1 MTPGATEWSA
11 FITKFRHY
19 EYLRMSFGL
28 CNAPATFQ
36 AAMDELFEDM
46 IGHGVIVYIDDIN
59 VYAETFEEHNRL
71 LKEVLRRIRTAHM
84 RIKPSKCFIAM
95 RKIAYLGFIID
106 KQNVKIDPEKV
117 IAVVNYP
124 RPTDKTEVKAF
135 LGLTGFLRRF
145 IRSYAEVTAPLNML
159 YEKSRVYK
167 WTSAAEKSFNALKEK
182 ITKSPILIRPHFASD
197 FKLYTD
203 ASSFRLGAILAQ
215 DRSDGEHVI
224 AYASHGTRNA
234 EPNYGATKLECL
246 AVVWAV
252 RKFRHYLIGKK
263 FKLIMDHSALKWL

>member
-1 MTPGATEWSA
+1 MTPEATERSA
-11 FITKFRHY
+11 FITKFGHY

-84 RIKPSKCFIAM
+84 WIKPSKYFIAM
-95 RKIAYLGFIID
+95 CKIAYLGFIID

-124 RPTDKTEVKAF
+124 RPTDKTRVKAF
-135 LGLTGFLRRF
+135 LGLIGFLRRF
-145 IRSYAEVTAPLNML
+145 IHSYTELTAPLNIL
-159 YEKSRVYK
+159 CEKSRVYK
-167 WTSAAEKSFNALKEK
+167 WMS
-182 ITKSPILIRPHFASD
+182 
-197 FKLYTD
+197 
-203 ASSFRLGAILAQ
+203 
-215 DRSDGEHVI
+215 
-224 AYASHGTRNA
+224 
-234 EPNYGATKLECL
+234 ATKKSLQN
-246 AVVWAV
+246 
-252 RKFRHYLIGKK
+252 HQYLSGHTSHQTSNCI
-263 FKLIMDHSALKWL
+263 